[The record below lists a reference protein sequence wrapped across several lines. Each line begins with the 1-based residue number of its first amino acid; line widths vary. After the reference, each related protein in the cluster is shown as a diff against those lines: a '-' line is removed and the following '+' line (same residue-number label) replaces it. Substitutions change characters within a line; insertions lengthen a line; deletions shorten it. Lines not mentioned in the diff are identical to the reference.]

1 MLHPRPAASFIGFGS
16 LQTPLVGTY
25 MQSLLSQICCFAF
38 LLMTCLP
45 TALGEPIDAKRVE
58 TLPPKEHQAWVE
70 YVFQSKSLA
79 QVDADALQAE
89 VTAAGM
95 TKAFRAPDG
104 GDFKLS
110 KKPGDPWYAS
120 DEAKQLAEIILSYQT
135 PSGGWSKHTA
145 YSDGPRK
152 PGMQWS
158 SQHEPGHSPHY
169 QATFDNRS
177 TTEQLH
183 YLANVWQ
190 ATGDKSCMEGFVKG
204 LVFVLSAQYPNGGW
218 PQVYPLEGGYHD
230 NITFNDDAMTHIL
243 ELLLAIEKNEPRF
256 KFLDPKLQEMVKES
270 LDRGIQC
277 VLKTQVVIDGKKTV
291 WCAQHDPFTLE
302 PAQARKMEP
311 ATLSGVES
319 ARLLKFLMTIPEP
332 SPELTESIESG
343 LAWMENA
350 QIAGLRR
357 SKVDGKTAYLDDPS
371 SSDIYWARFYDINSG
386 KPVFPGK
393 NGKLYDTFAAMAAE
407 NELGYDFYSTLP
419 ESIVANGQKKWR
431 KMLAK
436 APKK

>member
-1 MLHPRPAASFIGFGS
+1 MRPI
-16 LQTPLVGTY
+16 L
-25 MQSLLSQICCFAF
+25 QICLFTW
-38 LLMTCLP
+38 LSLTHL
-45 TALGEPIDAKRVE
+45 TTVLGEPIDADRIKS
-58 TLPPKEHQAWVE
+58 LPPAEQQPWVD
-70 YVFQSKSLA
+70 YLFQSSVNAVNDAKALENEVAA
-79 QVDADALQAE
+79 Q
-89 VTAAGM
+89 GM
-95 TKAFRAPDG
+95 PKTLRAPDG

-110 KKPGDPWYAS
+110 RKAGDPWYAS
-120 DEAKQLAEIILSYQT
+120 EEAKQLAEIILSYQT

-145 YSDGPRK
+145 YSEGPRK

-158 SQHEPGHSPHY
+158 SQFDPGHSPHY

-190 ATGDKSCMEGFVKG
+190 ATGDKSYMEGFVKG

-230 NITFNDDAMTHIL
+230 NITFNDDAMTHVL
-243 ELLLAIEKNEPRF
+243 ELLLAIKKDEPRF
-256 KFLDPKLQEMVKES
+256 AFLEPRHQEMVKES
-270 LDRGIQC
+270 LDRGIEC

-291 WCAQHDPFTLE
+291 WCAQHDPITLE

-319 ARLLKFLMTIPEP
+319 ARLLKFLMTIPQP

-343 LAWMENA
+343 LAWMENS
-350 QIAGLRR
+350 QITGLRR
-357 SKVDGKTAYLDDPS
+357 SKVDGKTAYLNDPS
-371 SSDIYWARFYDINSG
+371 SSDIYWARFYDISSG

-393 NGKLYDTFAAMAAE
+393 NGKLYDTFATMAAE
-407 NELGYDFYSTLP
+407 NELGYDFYSNLP
-419 ESIVANGQKKWR
+419 ESIVTNGQKKWR

-436 APKK
+436 AAKD

>member
-1 MLHPRPAASFIGFGS
+1 MRPIF
-16 LQTPLVGTY
+16 
-25 MQSLLSQICCFAF
+25 QICLFA
-38 LLMTCLP
+38 LLPLTHLTM
-45 TALGEPIDAKRVE
+45 AFGEPIVAQRIKS
-58 TLPPKEHQAWVE
+58 LPPAEQQAWVDHI
-70 YVFQSKSLA
+70 FQSRVLALTDTKALEAEVAA
-79 QVDADALQAE
+79 QVL
-89 VTAAGM
+89 
-95 TKAFRAPDG
+95 TKTLRAPDG
-104 GDFKLS
+104 GDFKIS
-110 KKPGDPWYAS
+110 KKAGDPWYAS

-158 SQHEPGHSPHY
+158 SQYAPGHSPHY

-243 ELLLAIEKNEPRF
+243 ELLLAIEKKEPRF
-256 KFLDPKLQEMVKES
+256 AFLDSKLQEMVKAS
-270 LDRGIQC
+270 LDRGIKC
-277 VLKTQVVIDGKKTV
+277 VLKTQVVIDGKKAV
-291 WCAQHDPFTLE
+291 WCAQHDPITLE

-343 LAWMENA
+343 LVWMENA

-393 NGKLYDTFAAMAAE
+393 NGKLYDTFGAMAAE

-419 ESIVANGQKKWR
+419 ESIVTNGQKKWR

>member
-1 MLHPRPAASFIGFGS
+1 MRS
-16 LQTPLVGTY
+16 LFLRII
-25 MQSLLSQICCFAF
+25 SIALFSQAF
-38 LLMTCLP
+38 LLSVVAEPYDAKRLE
-45 TALGEPIDAKRVE
+45 ALSSAEKANWMNYEFQSRYFAEIDAK
-58 TLPPKEHQAWVE
+58 AI
-70 YVFQSKSLA
+70 
-79 QVDADALQAE
+79 QAE
-89 VTAAGM
+89 VTAQGM
-95 TKAFRAPDG
+95 TNALRAPDG

-120 DEAKQLAEIILSYQT
+120 QEAKQLADIILSYQT

-158 SQHEPGHSPHY
+158 SQYEPGHSPHY
-169 QATFDNRS
+169 LATFDNRS

-190 ATGDKSCMEGFVKG
+190 ATGDKACMEGFVKG

-230 NITFNDDAMTHIL
+230 NITFNDDAMTHVL
-243 ELLLAIEKNEPRF
+243 ELLQAIEKKEPRF
-256 KFLDPKLQEMVKES
+256 AFLESRLYEMVKES
-270 LDRGIQC
+270 LDRGIEC
-277 VLKTQVVIDGKKTV
+277 VLKTQVVIDGNKTV
-291 WCAQHDPFTLE
+291 WCAQHDPITLA

-319 ARLLKFLMTIPEP
+319 ARLLKFLMTIPQP
-332 SPELTESIESG
+332 SPELTKSIESG
-343 LAWMENA
+343 LSWMQGA
-350 QIAGLRR
+350 KITGLRR

-371 SSDIYWARFYDINSG
+371 SSDTYWARFYDIHSG

-393 NGKLYDTFAAMAAE
+393 NGKLYDTFNAMAAE

-419 ESIVANGQKKWR
+419 DSIVNNSQKKWR

-436 APKK
+436 AAKD